1 MNEVPVVNTRSVT
14 IGGLSSVIFL
24 AVSSLGYAYSSQGFG
39 GASLINHI
47 QALVT
52 LVASAHLMISLG

>member
-1 MNEVPVVNTRSVT
+1 MNEVPVVITKSVT
-14 IGGLSSVIFL
+14 LGGFCSVIFL
-24 AVSSLGYAYSSQGFG
+24 AVCSLGFAYSSQGFG

-52 LVASAHLMISLG
+52 LVASAHLMFSLG